1 MPTPDPVH
9 SRQWVGRTVFES
21 ALIIVG
27 IILGFIVNEWREDL
41 QLEHKADLAMDRILQ
56 ELELNREAVAGVLPY
71 HEQVSNRLR
80 GLLAN
85 PPAKPL
91 MDTFLQDVATEG
103 VGDLLLLDTA
113 WKTANGRD
121 SLAPFD
127 FSAVQQLADTYDL
140 AETGPQTSWTMIITF
155 FAEKEMYAPDEDG
168 ILLRRMSFA
177 YDTLVMQEKALLQR
191 YEWVLRE
198 IKEWDNTDTAEND
211 PIEEVAE

>member
-1 MPTPDPVH
+1 MSAPAQ
-9 SRQWVGRTVFES
+9 SRQWVGRTFFES
-21 ALIIVG
+21 ALIVVG

-41 QLEHKADLAMDRILQ
+41 QLEQKADLAMDRILQ

-71 HEQVSNRLR
+71 HEQIAGDLKA
-80 GLLAN
+80 LLEN
-85 PPAKPL
+85 PPQKPL
-91 MDTFLQDVATEG
+91 MDTFLQEVAPNG

-127 FSAVQQLADTYDL
+127 FSAVQQLADVYDL

-155 FAEKEMYAPDEDG
+155 FADKEMYAPDVDG

-191 YEWVLRE
+191 YDWV
-198 IKEWDNTDTAEND
+198 IKEIREWDKPTEPSAAASTEG
-211 PIEEVAE
+211 

>member
-1 MPTPDPVH
+1 MSTPAPPR

-27 IILGFIVNEWREDL
+27 IILGFIVNEWRENL
-41 QLEHKADLAMDRILQ
+41 QLEEKADLAMDRILQ

-71 HEQVSNRLR
+71 HQEIASNLR
-80 GLLAN
+80 ALLAE
-85 PPAKPL
+85 PPKRPL
-91 MDTFLQDVATEG
+91 MDTFLQDVAPNG

-113 WKTANGRD
+113 WQTANGRD

-127 FSAVQQLADTYDL
+127 FSAVQKLADTYDL

-155 FAEKEMYAPDEDG
+155 FTDKDMYAPDEDG

-191 YEWVLRE
+191 YDWVLKE
-198 IKEWDNTDTAEND
+198 IREWDN
-211 PIEEVAE
+211 PEEPAQASEADN